1 MTSLPR
7 SFSPVKQE
15 RVLNVIQGSF
25 EASGEPDAVMLT
37 ILGSCVAACLWD
49 PVAEVGGM
57 NHFLLASEPDKCA
70 VGYRQGLH
78 AMELLINGML
88 KLGAQRNR
96 LKSKVFGGAMMQNKF
111 GRIGKANAEFALH
124 FLKNEGIEVVAQSLG
139 GTMARRIRFSPTS
152 GLAQQR
158 LLPEENAPL
167 LIPAVT
173 FDDDITIFK
182 D

>member
-1 MTSLPR
+1 MTSPTR
-7 SFSPVKQE
+7 SIAPTKQE

-25 EASGEPDAVMLT
+25 ETSSDPDTVMLT
-37 ILGSCVAACLWD
+37 ILGSCVATCLWD

-70 VGYRQGLH
+70 IGYRQGLH
-78 AMELLINGML
+78 AMELLINGLL

-124 FLKNEGIEVVAQSLG
+124 FLDNEGIEIVAQSLG
-139 GTMARRIRFSPTS
+139 GTMARRIRFSPS
-152 GLAQQR
+152 AGLAQQK

-167 LIPAVT
+167 LIATPT
-173 FDDDITIFK
+173 FTDDITIFK

>member
-7 SFSPVKQE
+7 SFVPVKQE
-15 RVLNVIQGSF
+15 RVLHVIQGSF
-25 EASGEPDAVMLT
+25 ETSGDPDTVMMT
-37 ILGSCVAACLWD
+37 ILGSCVAVCLWD
-49 PVAEVGGM
+49 PIAQVGGM
-57 NHFLLASEPDKCA
+57 NHFLLANEPDKCA
-70 VGYRQGLH
+70 IGYRQGLH
-78 AMELLINGML
+78 AMELLINGLL

-96 LKSKVFGGAMMQNKF
+96 LKSKVFGGAMMQNRF
-111 GRIGKANAEFALH
+111 GRIGKANADFALRY
-124 FLKNEGIEVVAQSLG
+124 LNDEGIELVAQSFG

-167 LIPAVT
+167 LIPAPT
-173 FDDDITIFK
+173 FNDDITIFK